1 MILFIALFIY
11 LKNGIYIEK
20 LEFSSINLE
29 KLYIKLD
36 KKLILNAK
44 KVVVNSQSQ
53 STQNETSAS
62 KAVQLIKDV
71 KYIYWF
77 FQEINIDEIFVNNY
91 PVELIY
97 KNNLFFV
104 NSKNLLVKV

>member
-1 MILFIALFIY
+1 MFIY

-20 LEFSSINLE
+20 LEFSSIHLE

-44 KVVVNSQSQ
+44 KVILNSQNQ
-53 STQNETSAS
+53 NTKNETSAS
-62 KAVQLIKDV
+62 KALQLIKDV

-77 FQEINIDEIFVNNY
+77 FQEINIEEIFVNNY
-91 PVELIY
+91 PVELVY

-104 NSKNLLVKV
+104 NS